1 MNHVFA
7 DYKRS
12 HSLQEEIAN
21 SAIHGVG
28 LAGGL
33 IAGPF
38 LVLSAGRNGGAMEI
52 IGASVFAG
60 TVVLLYLSSTLYHA
74 LPRNRAKSVFRI
86 IDHCAIYLLIAGT
99 YTPFTLGVLRGAWGW
114 TLFGLVWSC
123 AALGVILKAA
133 GGIRYPR
140 LSTVLYAVMGW
151 IAVIAIRPL
160 WLRMPVSGW
169 LWIIAGGLAYTLGI
183 IFYAADHRMRYGHFV
198 WHLFVLMGTVCHFC
212 AVQWYAI
219 GE

>member
-1 MNHVFA
+1 MNYTLPDH
-7 DYKRS
+7 KRA
-12 HSLQEEIAN
+12 HSPGEEIAN
-21 SAIHGVG
+21 CLSHGIG

-33 IAGPF
+33 VAGPF
-38 LVLSAGRNGGAMEI
+38 LVLTAGRNGSMEGI
-52 IGASVFAG
+52 AGASVFAG

-74 LPRNRAKSVFRI
+74 LPRNRAKSLFRV
-86 IDHCAIYLLIAGT
+86 IDHSAIYLLIAGT

-114 TLFGLVWSC
+114 TLFGLVWSF
-123 AALGVILKAA
+123 AAIGVILKVA

-183 IFYAADHRMRYGHFV
+183 IFYAADHRMRYGH
-198 WHLFVLMGTVCHFC
+198 
-212 AVQWYAI
+212 
-219 GE
+219 